1 MNKLERKKQDYAW
14 RDKAISFKVLQLVI
28 EGEKVYTSVLVD
40 PEWFDEDPG
49 PTFYIDA
56 VPNMYYLVSTTIHM
70 YVRVYNIKNNWNYIF
85 FFFFTFLFKKDHL
98 KTNFSISRVA
108 F

>member
-70 YVRVYNIKNNWNYIF
+70 YVRVYVNKSPTKTANSAP
-85 FFFFTFLFKKDHL
+85 TVTSTRSSCKDSDY
-98 KTNFSISRVA
+98 F
-108 F
+108 

>member
-56 VPNMYYLVSTTIHM
+56 VPNMYYLVSTT
-70 YVRVYNIKNNWNYIF
+70 VRVYNIKNNWNYIF

-98 KTNFSISRVA
+98 KTNFSIPQVA